1 LTGAG
6 DGILLARLVAVE
18 LDPDSIAH
26 RGPDVEHERQIA
38 IFDLLEENQ
47 FLPSGL
53 DGGPW
58 RLRLSLQEN
67 RLVFQI
73 AHEVGVSHVTHVLSL
88 TPLKRVIRDYFVVC
102 ETYYQAIRTASPM
115 QIEAID
121 MGRRGL
127 HDEGSQV
134 LRDRLNGKIAVDH
147 DTARRLFTLICALR
161 MKV

>member
-1 LTGAG
+1 MSGG
-6 DGILLARLVAVE
+6 DEGKSLARLVGIV
-18 LDPDSIAH
+18 LDEDSIAH
-26 RGPDVEHERQIA
+26 RGPDVEHERRIA
-38 IFDLLEENQ
+38 IFDLLEENH
-47 FLPSGL
+47 FLPSGAH
-53 DGGPW
+53 GGPYH
-58 RLRLSLQEN
+58 LRLALQEN

-73 AHEVGVSHVTHVLSL
+73 THDATQAQLTHVLSL

-102 ETYYQAIRTASPM
+102 DTYYQAIRTASPM

-127 HDEGSQV
+127 HDEGSQL
-134 LRDRLNGKIAVDH
+134 LRDRLEGKITVDH

>member
-1 LTGAG
+1 MSGTE
-6 DGILLARLVAVE
+6 DNKPQTRLVDVE
-18 LDPDSIAH
+18 LDLESIAH
-26 RGPDVEHERQIA
+26 RGPDVEHERRIA
-38 IFDLLEENQ
+38 IFDLLEENH
-47 FLPSGL
+47 FHPAGSE
-53 DGGPW
+53 GGPY
-58 RLRLSLQEN
+58 RLRLGLQEN

-73 AHEVGVSHVTHVLSL
+73 THETDASQYTHVLSL

-102 ETYYQAIRTASPM
+102 DTYYQAIRSASPM

-134 LRDRLNGKIAVDH
+134 LRERLSGKINVDH

>member
-1 LTGAG
+1 MSGTE
-6 DGILLARLVAVE
+6 DNKPQTRLVDVE
-18 LDPDSIAH
+18 LDLESIAH
-26 RGPDVEHERQIA
+26 RGPDVEHERRIA
-38 IFDLLEENQ
+38 IFDLLEENH
-47 FLPSGL
+47 FHPAGSE
-53 DGGPW
+53 GGPY
-58 RLRLSLQEN
+58 RLRLGLQEN

-73 AHEVGVSHVTHVLSL
+73 THETDSSQYTHVLSL

-102 ETYYQAIRTASPM
+102 DTYYQAIRSASPM

-134 LRDRLNGKIAVDH
+134 LRERLSGKINVDH

>member
-1 LTGAG
+1 MSETE
-6 DGILLARLVAVE
+6 DNKPQTRLVDVE
-18 LDPDSIAH
+18 LDLESIAH
-26 RGPDVEHERQIA
+26 RGPDVEHERRIA
-38 IFDLLEENQ
+38 IFDLLEENH
-47 FLPSGL
+47 FHPAGSE
-53 DGGPW
+53 GGPY
-58 RLRLSLQEN
+58 RLRLGLQEN

-73 AHEVGVSHVTHVLSL
+73 THETDSSQYTHVLSL

-102 ETYYQAIRTASPM
+102 DTYYQAIRSASPM

-134 LRDRLNGKIAVDH
+134 LRERLSGKINVDH

>member
-1 LTGAG
+1 MTDADETRLRT
-6 DGILLARLVAVE
+6 RLVGVE
-18 LDPDSIAH
+18 LDPESIAH

-38 IFDLLEENQ
+38 IFDLLEENH
-47 FLPSGL
+47 FLPEGL
-53 DGGPW
+53 EGGPW
-58 RLRLSLQEN
+58 RLRLGLQEN

-73 AHEVGVSHVTHVLSL
+73 AHEVHEVQVTHVLSL

-102 ETYYQAIRTASPM
+102 ETYYQAIRSASPM

-127 HDEGSQV
+127 HDEGSQL
-134 LRDRLNGKIAVDH
+134 LRDRLTGKIAVDH

>member
-1 LTGAG
+1 MTGEEEKRSP
-6 DGILLARLVAVE
+6 ARLIGVE
-18 LDPDSIAH
+18 LDVDSIAH

-38 IFDLLEENQ
+38 IFDLLEENH
-47 FLPSGL
+47 FLPEGL
-53 DGGPW
+53 EGGPW
-58 RLRLSLQEN
+58 RLRLGLQEN

-73 AHEVGVSHVTHVLSL
+73 AHEVHEVQVTHVLSL

-102 ETYYQAIRTASPM
+102 ETYYQAIRSASPM

-127 HDEGSQV
+127 HDEGSQL
-134 LRDRLNGKIAVDH
+134 LRDRLTGKITVDH

>member
-1 LTGAG
+1 MTDDRATHRLESIEIDDQSLGAASR
-6 DGILLARLVAVE
+6 DQ
-18 LDPDSIAH
+18 DQ
-26 RGPDVEHERQIA
+26 ERQVA
-38 IFDLLEENQ
+38 IFDLLEENH
-47 FLPSGL
+47 FHPAGAE
-53 DGGPW
+53 GGPF
-58 RLRLSLQEN
+58 RLRLGLQEN

-73 AHEVGVSHVTHVLSL
+73 THESDASQFTHVLSL

-102 ETYYQAIRTASPM
+102 DTYYQAIRSASPM

-127 HDEGSQV
+127 HDEGSQL
-134 LRDRLNGKIAVDH
+134 LRERLTGKITVDH